1 MIGDY
6 IIKLETNTFDA
17 YVFPILSLAGLV
29 PTAFIFLVFSHS
41 SFKQNI
47 YVFLKYESVFIWLD
61 LCATVMPIF
70 IYRPELDKAYF
81 RWFYILYMII
91 ISKSVL
97 ELTDI
102 LCHIISSIEL
112 YCYSFRIN
120 NGLNHFKKF
129 PI

>member
-70 IYRPELDKAYF
+70 IYKPELDKAYF
-81 RWFYILYMII
+81 RWFYR
-91 ISKSVL
+91 
-97 ELTDI
+97 
-102 LCHIISSIEL
+102 L
-112 YCYSFRIN
+112 YCM
-120 NGLNHFKKF
+120 
-129 PI
+129 